1 MSHRRKAGVREFHA
15 IFSKFLFFFLGLGF
29 GLGLGLGLLL
39 GLGAYDDNND
49 YYMADI
55 STQALIG

>member
-1 MSHRRKAGVREFHA
+1 MLESFTPFFLS
-15 IFSKFLFFFLGLGF
+15 FSFFFLGLGF
-29 GLGLGLGLLL
+29 GLGLGLGLGLLL